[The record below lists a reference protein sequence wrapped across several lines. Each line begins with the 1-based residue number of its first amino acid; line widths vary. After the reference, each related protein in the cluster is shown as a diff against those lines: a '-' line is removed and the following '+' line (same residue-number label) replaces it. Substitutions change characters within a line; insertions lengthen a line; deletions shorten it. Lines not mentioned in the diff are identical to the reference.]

1 MMCRYPQRYVG
12 SEKDSRLHA
21 AKLQYASLSVPG
33 FHQSETDVVLTLSNM
48 RPRWRVRVWGSNRPG
63 SPADMKAVM
72 RESSPEM
79 ERNEVERPLSCGV
92 STVRARAVSGRSVSS

>member
-1 MMCRYPQRYVG
+1 MAGMR
-12 SEKDSRLHA
+12 A
-21 AKLQYASLSVPG
+21 
-33 FHQSETDVVLTLSNM
+33 QSCGPHFTPVDA
-48 RPRWRVRVWGSNRPG
+48 WGSIRPD

-72 RESSPEM
+72 RESSPEL